1 MHTRKSIEYRA
12 MNLENLP
19 REEYYH
25 LEDAGMLYEY
35 FPEATGSYDN
45 DMESVSR
52 IDNIGQNGNE
62 GLHYRVPFSDN
73 PDGVEWPH
81 RHEDGY
87 AEKIE
92 ALYEPPKDGMFVDD
106 YNPVPLDKDK
116 INDAVNQPSHYEIGN
131 TGIEAIDVIQATLTE
146 EQYIGYLRGNILKYQ
161 LRANK
166 KNGTEDLNKADI
178 YSGWLMEVLEE

>member
-1 MHTRKSIEYRA
+1 MHVRTAKELRM
-12 MNLENLP
+12 MNLEQLT
-19 REEYYH
+19 EAEYNF
-25 LEDAGMLYEY
+25 LLNDGVLYVY
-35 FPEATGSYDN
+35 FPEASGSYSE
-45 DMESVSR
+45 DMKR
-52 IDNIGQNGNE
+52 IDNIGQNGND